1 MSPETMDE
9 RKLDAE
15 LDKLMADTMQIQ
27 ATTMK
32 LQAEAQKILAESRWY
47 PFVVLA
53 GVFGAA
59 TAVVKLLH

>member
-1 MSPETMDE
+1 MNGKTTHDK
-9 RKLDAE
+9 KLDAE
-15 LDKLMADTMQIQ
+15 LDMLA

-53 GVFGAA
+53 SVFGAA
-59 TAVVKLLH
+59 IAVVKLLH

>member
-1 MSPETMDE
+1 MNDKATDDK
-9 RKLDAE
+9 KLDAE
-15 LDKLMADTMQIQ
+15 LDMMA

-59 TAVVKLLH
+59 IAVVKLMH

>member
-1 MSPETMDE
+1 MSLKTVDE
-9 RKLDAE
+9 KKADAE
-15 LDKLMADTMQIQ
+15 LDMPAS
-27 ATTMK
+27 TTLK

-59 TAVVKLLH
+59 IALVKLMH